1 MNRIFFV
8 GQELVGTVRF
18 SKCRQSSADV
28 RHQWRRLL
36 LSNMTTRMMTII
48 LHEDLYQLWRLATSL
63 CMEWIVMIISRV
75 LTTLWNEALGKLSAS
90 LSVDDQVERQ
100 QLLMMMLLL
109 VLSMLL
115 QQFSSPEL
123 MLCFALALSLVRPFW
138 VDAMLRFGGY
148 LWFGLTDLMLCFAL
162 APSSLWPFQVNA
174 MLRFGCHVYG
184 MDCYYHYP
192 CPCNVLEWS
201 VR

>member
-1 MNRIFFV
+1 MTSSDIFV
-8 GQELVGTVRF
+8 
-18 SKCRQSSADV
+18 
-28 RHQWRRLL
+28 
-36 LSNMTTRMMTII
+36 
-48 LHEDLYQLWRLATSL
+48 

-123 MLCFALALSLVRPFW
+123 MLCLGS
-138 VDAMLRFGGY
+138 
-148 LWFGLTDLMLCFAL
+148 LWFGLSELMLCFVLAAVFDLAL
-162 APSSLWPFQVNA
+162 PI
-174 MLRFGCHVYG
+174 
-184 MDCYYHYP
+184 
-192 CPCNVLEWS
+192 
-201 VR
+201 